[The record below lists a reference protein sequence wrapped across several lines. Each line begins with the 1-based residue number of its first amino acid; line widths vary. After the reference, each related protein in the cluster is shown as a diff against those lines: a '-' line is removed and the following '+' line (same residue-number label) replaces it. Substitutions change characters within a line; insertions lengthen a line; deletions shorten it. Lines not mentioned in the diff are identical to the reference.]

1 MEKSLRWP
9 PDNRLSIPDS
19 SFRTVVKYSFADA
32 LVGQRGPWWSH
43 GEHRFRT
50 RVVQFASKPMR
61 HGQRAAEPSSGRSP
75 LRVPEVVDPDR
86 QDLAQHPGWGS
97 WRRGR
102 ADRGPPESHG
112 FRAVSPPSEACR
124 RATGLHRIGDGLGLA
139 DVPSECQQ
147 CLGRLKTVHF
157 IEGSVQGRFATAGGT
172 PWPAVLRACIQT
184 SPPQEEQRWSFEP
197 GQSDLDASTAQGTVG
212 DRDRPVVVDD
222 DLLHDR
228 QAEARPALVSGS
240 CGV

>member
-1 MEKSLRWP
+1 MVNIGSGPGLFSSRRSRCATVRERPNLH
-9 PDNRLSIPDS
+9 PDGPLSVFQRLSTQTAKISPSIRGGAVDGGDVPIVVHPN
-19 SFRTVVKYSFADA
+19 RTASV
-32 LVGQRGPWWSH
+32 PC
-43 GEHRFRT
+43 HRLP
-50 RVVQFASKPMR
+50 KL
-61 HGQRAAEPSSGRSP
+61 AAERQACTASATASG
-75 LRVPEVVDPDR
+75 
-86 QDLAQHPGWGS
+86 
-97 WRRGR
+97 WR
-102 ADRGPPESHG
+102 
-112 FRAVSPPSEACR
+112 
-124 RATGLHRIGDGLGLA
+124 